1 MPSIQLLAIYPQV
14 KRRGGGGVLQPL
26 SKGCDLRLKKGGSR
40 YQEKRGKITKK
51 QKNKTNLKLSK
62 KVKC

>member
-14 KRRGGGGVLQPL
+14 KRRGGGGVLLQPL

-40 YQEKRGKITKK
+40 YQEKRGKIT
-51 QKNKTNLKLSK
+51 
-62 KVKC
+62 

>member
-14 KRRGGGGVLQPL
+14 KRRGGGGGVLLQPL

-51 QKNKTNLKLSK
+51 QKNKTILKLSK
-62 KVKC
+62 KV